1 MTAEP
6 TPREQR
12 ILALDLGQVRIGVA
26 VSDLLGW
33 TARPVAVIKAR
44 PTDKAV
50 ARIKEFVK
58 QYEVRTVVIGMPY
71 NMDGTE
77 GPQAAWTRRFGQ
89 RLARAIKG
97 VTIVYEDE
105 RLTTVESD
113 SLLMESG
120 VKSRKRK
127 ERRDKIAAA
136 LILQSYLESQRSR
149 PKK

>member
-12 ILALDLGQVRIGVA
+12 ILALDLGQARIGVA

-33 TARPVAVIKAR
+33 TARPVAIIKAR

-77 GPQAAWTRRFGQ
+77 GPQATWTRQFGQ

-120 VKSRKRK
+120 VRSRKRK